1 MNYIVIYYLL
11 INVLCFFV
19 MGIDKKRAK
28 RGEWRIK
35 ETTLWWLAVAGGAL
49 GGFMGMRVYHHKTKH
64 TSFKIGFPGIAA
76 IQLFLLI
83 SLLKLA

>member
-11 INVLCFFV
+11 INVLSFFV

-64 TSFKIGFPGIAA
+64 TSFKIGFPSIAA

>member
-11 INVLCFFV
+11 INVLSFFA

-64 TSFKIGFPGIAA
+64 TSFKIGFPSIAV